1 MWNVVWNNGHEKD
14 INVYK
19 KRKEKKKKDTQV
31 FT

>member
-14 INVYK
+14 TNVYK
-19 KRKEKKKKDTQV
+19 QRKEKKKKDKQV